1 MYSLYIQL
9 FILYVYLLCISIVI
23 NRVMIG
29 SVLLNGWCYKVHIL
43 LCLQCTCNYLVALDN
58 YYLHVYLCDIFL
70 VFVNRLGNLL
80 L

>member
-23 NRVMIG
+23 NRVMID

-43 LCLQCTCNYLVALDN
+43 LYVYNVLVISFRQLLSTCISV
-58 YYLHVYLCDIFL
+58 
-70 VFVNRLGNLL
+70 
-80 L
+80 

>member
-23 NRVMIG
+23 NRVMID

-43 LCLQCTCNYLVALDN
+43 LCLQCTY
-58 YYLHVYLCDIFL
+58 ISF
-70 VFVNRLGNLL
+70 RQLL
-80 L
+80 STCISV